1 MLRTTESLTNTTE
14 LDVFTSREVMFQP
27 QAACTFVVEGSV
39 ASTGNVWNP
48 VPVDILSDG
57 VDAQGNGGPVA
68 ANTIIRVN
76 TQGLSRLRFPQL
88 ASSTTTSVTR
98 VVPFEIAR
106 QPQSL
111 VTLGGLGDS
120 QLASGITTVAGPDA
134 QNLATGRLGVLTSHN
149 VLMWASGKSRGRLV
163 YAGVA
168 GEGGVTSSMIVAS
181 HLPTAINRRW
191 TFCAISAT
199 TNDVAAS
206 VPAATTIANIEYMV
220 VSLLAVGTI
229 PIIMGNLPNRLTTG
243 AAYDALNI
251 GLRNLAN
258 KYARYGVLYEDAW
271 TPFVGTDGLGI
282 SGSFRDNTHLTHAAN
297 LTRGSNLADL
307 ILAAHPWTPTGY
319 LPVSNAAGK
328 SGLFTNPIFTANSG
342 AVTPTGWAISGTG
355 VTSNVASG
363 AVGNDWTLTRGS
375 ANSVGNTSSAIAVAG
390 GTYVWYGGV
399 TTTGTANTST
409 QFGFRDPAFVG
420 ANHAWVFQI
429 NSAEVPANYW
439 FAVLFAV
446 PTGFPDNHFRFTSA
460 GSVGSTFVWRQLELY
475 TTTAWA

>member
-14 LDVFTSREVMFQP
+14 LDVFTSREVIFQP

-98 VVPFEIAR
+98 VVPFEFAR
-106 QPQSL
+106 QPQDYA
-111 VTLGGLGDS
+111 TLGGLGDS
-120 QLASGITTVAGPDA
+120 QLASGIVTTAGNDT
-134 QNLATGRLGVLTSHN
+134 QDLVTGRLGAMTEHN
-149 VLMWASGKSRGRLV
+149 VLLWASGYSGAKLV

-168 GEGGVTSSMIVAS
+168 GEGGLTSAQIITN
-181 HLPTAINRRW
+181 HLPMALRRRW

-199 TNDVAAS
+199 TNDVGAA

-243 AAYDALNI
+243 AAYDDLNI

-258 KYARYGVLYEDAW
+258 KYARYGVIFEDAW
-271 TPFVGTDGLGI
+271 SPYVGTDGLGI
-282 SGSFRDNTHLTHAAN
+282 AGSFRDNTHLTFAAN
-297 LTRGSNLADL
+297 RTRGQNLASL
-307 ILAAHPWTPTGY
+307 ILASHPWVRDAY
-319 LPVSNAAGK
+319 LPYSNAAGK
-328 SGLFTNPIFTANSG
+328 RGLATNPIFTANSG
-342 AVTPTGWAISGTG
+342 AVTPTGWTITGTG
-355 VTSNVASG
+355 ATSNVASG
-363 AVGNDWTLTRGS
+363 AVGNNWTLTRGS
-375 ANSVGNTSSAIAVAG
+375 ADTAGTTGNIAVNG
-390 GTYVWYGGV
+390 GTYVWVGAMEKAPGE
-399 TTTGTANTST
+399 
-409 QFGFRDPAFVG
+409 FGFRDPGFVA
-420 ANHAWVFQI
+420 ANHAWRFTNTLAIPSGLKFAVEFAVP
-429 NSAEVPANYW
+429 SAFPANY
-439 FAVLFAV
+439 FRVLL
-446 PTGFPDNHFRFTSA
+446 TGAGTSIMA
-460 GSVGSTFVWRQLELY
+460 QFELY
-475 TTTAWA
+475 ATTAWT